1 MQSDDNCPGKS
12 LDDEENEDAEDMF
25 HLWGINLSVEPDDTE
40 SVQLLKQEALYA
52 PNKRVRGDK
61 SYELYRLYDEAKPR
75 ESKKAQDWL
84 LKATYEDSPEACFD
98 LSLVSV
104 YIANQFT
111 EEYKPDDAEQHL
123 KIAKD
128 LMEKAKSLRHPDADA
143 QLSVMRLDEME

>member
-1 MQSDDNCPGKS
+1 
-12 LDDEENEDAEDMF
+12 
-25 HLWGINLSVEPDDTE
+25 
-40 SVQLLKQEALYA
+40 VQLLKQEALYA

-84 LKATYEDSPEACFD
+84 FKATYEDSPEACFD
-98 LSLVSV
+98 LSLVSL
-104 YIANQFT
+104 YIANQLT
-111 EEYKPDDAEQHL
+111 DEYQPDDAEQHL

-128 LMEKAKSLRHPDADA
+128 LMERAKSLGHPDADA